1 MSHFLHRCPA
11 LSRVIATKY
20 QTFDVD
26 IKFPLRQNLGLHSS
40 TLNVVVKLAMAIMVV
55 TCICS
60 IGSGICSIKPTQ
72 DLNARLIK
80 IDVCLHSFSNFKVDR
95 ITSRIMATIPL
106 FLISA
111 LIETTIIQYFL
122 FYGLF
127 FVMLGFHV
135 LYCNTALGLG
145 RRFQRLNTMLKSI
158 YLPDGEIY
166 DAMKTETPERMN
178 TEPLPKKNFDKTHV
192 DLLKSFADNYESLGK
207 CVEIFSNT
215 YGIPMVFVLASC
227 VMHIVVNAY
236 FLFLA
241 SVDKNIT
248 CLVCDQAM
256 WIVLHVLKL
265 LLVVESCHMANA
277 ESKKT
282 IAIMSEIRRTFNEP
296 LLAVE
301 IEKFLHLLLAI
312 DVEYSALG
320 LCAINRNLLTS
331 VSSTIA
337 TYLVILIQ
345 FPEVKEKFTPELFK
359 GVVEKEH

>member
-1 MSHFLHRCPA
+1 MSQSETDVTQTCA
-11 LSRVIATKY
+11 SDATH
-20 QTFDVD
+20 QQIVVSNMADE
-26 IKFPLRQNLGLHSS
+26 IHGNPSQNLGLHST
-40 TLNVVVKLAMAIMVV
+40 TLTVVVKLAMGIMVV

-60 IGSGICSIKPTQ
+60 IGSGIFSIKATQ
-72 DLNARLIK
+72 DLNVRLIK

-111 LIETTIIQYFL
+111 LIDRKL
-122 FYGLF
+122 
-127 FVMLGFHV
+127 
-135 LYCNTALGLG
+135 
-145 RRFQRLNTMLKSI
+145 
-158 YLPDGEIY
+158 Y
-166 DAMKTETPERMN
+166 DAMKTETPEHLN
-178 TEPLPKKNFDKTHV
+178 TEPLPKENFNKTHV

-256 WIVLHVLKL
+256 WIALHVLKL

-282 IAIMSEIRRTFNEP
+282 IAIMSEIRRTFHEP

-301 IEKFLHLLLAI
+301 IKKFWHLFLAI
-312 DVEYSALG
+312 HVEYSALG

-331 VSSTIA
+331 VSSAIA

-345 FPEVKEKFTPELFK
+345 FPEVKEKFTPE
-359 GVVEKEH
+359 GYWDING